1 MDSIKKNLEKVGSS
15 LYNLFDHLYIKI
27 IIITI
32 LVIYNSGLF
41 IDYNLYLSSIF
52 NNTILRLFILLI
64 IVGIAHKNITIAL
77 LLILTLAI
85 SSYYKSENFRTM
97 DNIKNTNDTVTHE
110 SMEEENDKKNK
121 KDKPNK
127 LKEKFNDSQ
136 FIKRESFTSR
146 RNM

>member
-41 IDYNLYLSSIF
+41 VDYNLYLSSVF
-52 NNTILRLFILLI
+52 NNTILRLIILLI
-64 IVGIAHKNITIAL
+64 IVGIAHKNITISL

-85 SSYYKSENFRTM
+85 SSYYKTENFETINENSKNEKSQDK
-97 DNIKNTNDTVTHE
+97 DN
-110 SMEEENDKKNK
+110 KNK
-121 KDKPNK
+121 KV
-127 LKEKFNDSQ
+127 EKFNDSQ
-136 FIKRESFTSR
+136 FVKRETFTSK
-146 RNM
+146 RNI

>member
-1 MDSIKKNLEKVGSS
+1 MDSIKKNIEKVGSS

-52 NNTILRLFILLI
+52 NNTILRLVILLI
-64 IVGIAHKNITIAL
+64 IVGIANKNITIAL

-85 SSYYKSENFRTM
+85 SSYYKAENFETM
-97 DNIKNTNDTVTHE
+97 DNEQNNNQEKDEKDEKN
-110 SMEEENDKKNK
+110 KKNK
-121 KDKPNK
+121 K
-127 LKEKFNDSQ
+127 KEKFNNSQ
-136 FIKRESFTSR
+136 FVRRETFVSKRV
-146 RNM
+146 

>member
-1 MDSIKKNLEKVGSS
+1 MDSIKKNLEKICSS

-41 IDYNLYLSSIF
+41 VDYNLYLSSIF
-52 NNTILRLFILLI
+52 NNTILRLVILLI

-85 SSYYKSENFRTM
+85 SSYYKHENFETI
-97 DNIKNTNDTVTHE
+97 N
-110 SMEEENDKKNK
+110 SEEKKDDEKDSQQVK
-121 KDKPNK
+121 KDKK
-127 LKEKFNDSQ
+127 IEKFNNSQ
-136 FIKRESFTSR
+136 FVKRESFVSR
-146 RNM
+146 

>member
-27 IIITI
+27 VIITI

-52 NNTILRLFILLI
+52 NNTIIRLFILLI

-85 SSYYKSENFRTM
+85 SSYYRTENF
-97 DNIKNTNDTVTHE
+97 E
-110 SMEEENDKKNK
+110 SMNDEKEKEKEKEEESEKKKTK
-121 KDKPNK
+121 KVKKTNQPP
-127 LKEKFNDSQ
+127 KEKFNNSN
-136 FIKRESFTSR
+136 FVNRETYISR
-146 RNM
+146 M

>member
-1 MDSIKKNLEKVGSS
+1 MDSITKNLEKVGSS

-41 IDYNLYLSSIF
+41 VDYNLYLSSVF
-52 NNTILRLFILLI
+52 NNTILRLVILLI

-85 SSYYKSENFRTM
+85 SSYYKAENFEIIGEE
-97 DNIKNTNDTVTHE
+97 IKSE
-110 SMEEENDKKNK
+110 KSEEKEKEKKK
-121 KDKPNK
+121 KV
-127 LKEKFNDSQ
+127 EKFNDSQ
-136 FIKRESFTSR
+136 FIKRETFTSR
-146 RNM
+146 RHM

>member
-41 IDYNLYLSSIF
+41 LDYNLYLSSVF
-52 NNTILRLFILLI
+52 NNTILRLIILLI

-85 SSYYKSENFRTM
+85 SSYYKPENFEIM
-97 DNIKNTNDTVTHE
+97 G
-110 SMEEENDKKNK
+110 EEKKDEEKYKNK
-121 KDKPNK
+121 DNKDNK
-127 LKEKFNDSQ
+127 NKDNKNKVKEKFNDSQ
-136 FIKRESFTSR
+136 FIKR
-146 RNM
+146 

>member
-27 IIITI
+27 IIITV

-41 IDYNLYLSSIF
+41 VDYNLYLSSVF
-52 NNTILRLFILLI
+52 NNTIIRLIILLI
-64 IVGIAHKNITIAL
+64 IVGIANKNITISI

-85 SSYYKSENFRTM
+85 SSYYKVENFES
-97 DNIKNTNDTVTHE
+97 ND
-110 SMEEENDKKNK
+110 EEK
-121 KDKPNK
+121 KDK
-127 LKEKFNDSQ
+127 KEEEEAKKTKKIKKENFNDSQ
-136 FIKRESFTSR
+136 FIKRETFSSR

>member
-41 IDYNLYLSSIF
+41 IDYNLYLSSVF
-52 NNTILRLFILLI
+52 NNTIIRLIILLI
-64 IVGIAHKNITIAL
+64 IVGIANKNITIAL

-85 SSYYKSENFRTM
+85 SSYYKAENFETM
-97 DNIKNTNDTVTHE
+97 EDQD
-110 SMEEENDKKNK
+110 NDKKNK
-121 KDKPNK
+121 KERKEENRK
-127 LKEKFNDSQ
+127 EKKEKFTDSQ
-136 FIKRESFTSR
+136 FVKRETFVSR
-146 RNM
+146 RM

>member
-41 IDYNLYLSSIF
+41 VDYNLYLSSVF
-52 NNTILRLFILLI
+52 NNTIIRLIILLI
-64 IVGIAHKNITIAL
+64 IVGIANKNVTISL

-85 SSYYKSENFRTM
+85 SSYYKVENF
-97 DNIKNTNDTVTHE
+97 E
-110 SMEEENDKKNK
+110 SIDEDK
-121 KDKPNK
+121 KDK
-127 LKEKFNDSQ
+127 KEEEESKKTKKIKKENFNNSQ
-136 FIKRESFTSR
+136 FVNRESFVSR
-146 RNM
+146 RG

>member
-41 IDYNLYLSSIF
+41 VDYNLYLSSIF
-52 NNTILRLFILLI
+52 NNTIIRLIILLI
-64 IVGIAHKNITIAL
+64 IVGIANKNITISI

-85 SSYYKSENFRTM
+85 SSYYKAENFETM
-97 DNIKNTNDTVTHE
+97 DNQEKE
-110 SMEEENDKKNK
+110 EKEEEKVKNK
-121 KDKPNK
+121 KEKKGN
-127 LKEKFNDSQ
+127 KEKFNNNQ
-136 FIKRESFTSR
+136 FVKRETFVST
-146 RNM
+146 RNQF

>member
-41 IDYNLYLSSIF
+41 VDYNLYLSSVF
-52 NNTILRLFILLI
+52 NNTIIRLIILLI
-64 IVGIAHKNITIAL
+64 IVGIANKNITISI

-85 SSYYKSENFRTM
+85 SSYYKVENF
-97 DNIKNTNDTVTHE
+97 E
-110 SMEEENDKKNK
+110 SIDQDK
-121 KDKPNK
+121 KDKK
-127 LKEKFNDSQ
+127 DKKEEEEPTKIKKKKKENFNNNQ
-136 FIKRESFTSR
+136 FIRRETFV
-146 RNM
+146 

>member
-52 NNTILRLFILLI
+52 NNTIIRLIILLI
-64 IVGIAHKNITIAL
+64 IVGIANKNITIAL

-85 SSYYKSENFRTM
+85 SSYYKAENFEIM
-97 DNIKNTNDTVTHE
+97 GEEIKSE
-110 SMEEENDKKNK
+110 KSEEKEKEKKNK
-121 KDKPNK
+121 KI
-127 LKEKFNDSQ
+127 EKFNDSQ
-136 FIKRESFTSR
+136 FVKRETFVSR
-146 RNM
+146 RM

>member
-41 IDYNLYLSSIF
+41 VDYNLYLSSVF
-52 NNTILRLFILLI
+52 NNTIIRLIILLI
-64 IVGIAHKNITIAL
+64 IVGIANKNITISI

-85 SSYYKSENFRTM
+85 SSYYKVENF
-97 DNIKNTNDTVTHE
+97 E
-110 SMEEENDKKNK
+110 SIDQDK
-121 KDKPNK
+121 KDKK
-127 LKEKFNDSQ
+127 DKKEEEEPTKIKKKKI
-136 FIKRESFTSR
+136 FIIT
-146 RNM
+146 NL

>member
-41 IDYNLYLSSIF
+41 VDYNLYLSSVF
-52 NNTILRLFILLI
+52 NNTIIRLIILLI
-64 IVGIAHKNITIAL
+64 IVGIANKNITISI

-85 SSYYKSENFRTM
+85 SSYYKVENF
-97 DNIKNTNDTVTHE
+97 E
-110 SMEEENDKKNK
+110 SIDQDK
-121 KDKPNK
+121 KDK
-127 LKEKFNDSQ
+127 KEEEEPTKIKKKKKENFNNNQ
-136 FIKRESFTSR
+136 FIRRETFV
-146 RNM
+146 

>member
-41 IDYNLYLSSIF
+41 IDYNLYLSSVF
-52 NNTILRLFILLI
+52 NNTIIRLIILLI
-64 IVGIAHKNITIAL
+64 IVGIANKNITIAL

-85 SSYYKSENFRTM
+85 SSYYKVENFETISNKKEK
-97 DNIKNTNDTVTHE
+97 DEHE
-110 SMEEENDKKNK
+110 EDDEKKNK
-121 KDKPNK
+121 KTNK
-127 LKEKFNDSQ
+127 NKKINEKFNNTQ
-136 FIKRESFTSR
+136 FVKRETFIQ
-146 RNM
+146 

>member
-41 IDYNLYLSSIF
+41 VDYNLYLSPVF
-52 NNTILRLFILLI
+52 NNTIIRLIILLI
-64 IVGIAHKNITIAL
+64 VVGIANKNITISI

-85 SSYYKSENFRTM
+85 SSYYKAENF
-97 DNIKNTNDTVTHE
+97 E
-110 SMEEENDKKNK
+110 SMFDDNEKDEKDEKNEKNK
-121 KDKPNK
+121 KNNEKDKKQKP
-127 LKEKFNDSQ
+127 KEKFNNSQ
-136 FIKRESFTSR
+136 FIRRENFVSR
-146 RNM
+146 RM